1 MADERITGK
10 LLTECPTCEGIG
22 YTTNTAPTTQKQ
34 SDGKLVTL
42 KLGSGC
48 EKCLGTGQLVSV
60 AQR

>member
-1 MADERITGK
+1 MNERITGK
-10 LLTECPTCEGIG
+10 KPTECKQCEGIG
-22 YTTNTAPTTQKQ
+22 YTTNTAPTMQKQ

-48 EKCLGTGQLVSV
+48 EKCLGTGQVSV